1 MQRITGRCALH
12 YGVTLSLFCLYGWQV
27 CPFLESLTLPQ
38 LLGPTLVTFAIMFA
52 VRNWLLS
59 RRPLPRNGLDGFGL
73 EVGFYLLGALLLSG
87 YNALAHDF
95 PLESHLKVLLGMTT
109 LGFLVAADLTLERD
123 LASGQSTASRA
134 EPGTE
139 PPAGHAAATQVHPL
153 YPGDPHPAG
162 GVFFL
167 LFNKDL
173 EWLVTVERSLPRV
186 DAQHYILW
194 EIAFVMTVT
203 FCYLAL
209 IIHGYGRNLGL
220 SLRQQTRTMARVQ
233 CGDFD
238 ARVPVTRD
246 DEFGLIAASTNQMIG
261 ELKSRSDELNLT
273 RDVAILGLASLAET
287 RDNETGAHIIRTQH
301 YVKALAQY
309 LSRSDWDRYPLD
321 DATIDLLFKSAP
333 LHDVGKVGIPDAI
346 LLKPG
351 KLTDEE
357 FAIMKRHPQ
366 IGADALA
373 SAEAQLG
380 SNSFLRLAREISLT
394 HHEKWDGS
402 GYPAGLAGEDIPLSG
417 RLMAVADVYDA
428 LISKRVYKP
437 AFSHEEAKEII
448 VKGSGSHFDP
458 GIVAAFLACEAQFR
472 EIAAQFQ
479 DHH

>member
-1 MQRITGRCALH
+1 MQKITGRCALH
-12 YGVTLSLFCLYGWQV
+12 YGVTLSLFCLYGLQV

-38 LLGPTLVTFAIMFA
+38 LLGPTLLVFAIMFA
-52 VRNWLLS
+52 VRDRVLHRLV
-59 RRPLPRNGLDGFGL
+59 LPGSGLGGFAL

-87 YNALAHDF
+87 YNGLMYDF
-95 PLESHLKVLLGMTT
+95 PLESHLKILLGMTT
-109 LGFLVAADLTLERD
+109 LGFLVAADLSLVRDWNLAKLREHQGSLVLTRPLAMPVSRKFSLFTFTTLA
-123 LASGQSTASRA
+123 L
-134 EPGTE
+134 
-139 PPAGHAAATQVHPL
+139 L
-153 YPGDPHPAG
+153 G

-173 EWLVTVERSLPRV
+173 EWLATVDRSLSRL
-186 DAQHYILW
+186 DAQHYILL
-194 EIAFVMTVT
+194 EIAFVMAVT
-203 FCYLAL
+203 FCYLWL
-209 IIHGYGRNLGL
+209 IIRGYGRNLTL
-220 SLRQQTRTMARVQ
+220 SLMHQTRTMAQVQ
-233 CGDFD
+233 CGDLD

-261 ELKSRSDELNLT
+261 ELKARSDELNLT

-301 YVKALAQY
+301 YVKVLAEH
-309 LSRSDWDRYPLD
+309 LSRHDAERYLLD

-402 GYPAGLAGEDIPLSG
+402 GYPAGLAGELIPLSG

-437 AFSHEEAKEII
+437 AFTHEEAKAII
-448 VKGSGSHFDP
+448 VQGRGSHFDP
-458 GIVAAFLACEAQFR
+458 GMVDAFLACEGAFR
-472 EIAAQFQ
+472 QIAAEHRDQE
-479 DHH
+479 

>member
-1 MQRITGRCALH
+1 MQKITGRCALH
-12 YGVTLSLFCLYGWQV
+12 YGVTLSLFCLYGFQV
-27 CPFLESLTLPQ
+27 CPFLDSLTLPQ
-38 LLGPTLVTFAIMFA
+38 LLGPTLLVFATMFA
-52 VRNWLLS
+52 VRDRVL
-59 RRPLPRNGLDGFGL
+59 RRLDLPGNGLGSFGL

-87 YNALAHDF
+87 YNGLMHDF
-95 PLESHLKVLLGMTT
+95 PLESHLKILLGMTT
-109 LGFLVAADLTLERD
+109 LGFLVAADLSLVRDWNLAKLREHQGSLVLTRPLAMPVSRKFSLFTFTTLA
-123 LASGQSTASRA
+123 L
-134 EPGTE
+134 
-139 PPAGHAAATQVHPL
+139 L
-153 YPGDPHPAG
+153 G

-173 EWLVTVERSLPRV
+173 EWLATVDRSLSRL
-186 DAQHYILW
+186 DAQHYILL
-194 EIAFVMTVT
+194 EIAFVMAVT
-203 FCYLAL
+203 FCYLWL
-209 IIHGYGRNLGL
+209 IIRGYGRNLTL
-220 SLRQQTRTMARVQ
+220 SLMHQTRTMAQVQ
-233 CGDFD
+233 CGDLD

-261 ELKSRSDELNLT
+261 ELKARSDELNLT

-301 YVKALAQY
+301 YVKVLAEY
-309 LSRSDWDRYPLD
+309 LSRHDAERYPLD

-402 GYPAGLAGEDIPLSG
+402 GYPAGLAGELIPLSG

-437 AFSHEEAKEII
+437 AFTHEEAKAII
-448 VKGSGSHFDP
+448 VQGRGSHFDP
-458 GIVAAFLACEAQFR
+458 GMVDAFLACEGAFR
-472 EIAAQFQ
+472 QIAAEHRDQA
-479 DHH
+479 

>member
-1 MQRITGRCALH
+1 MQKITGRCALH
-12 YGVTLSLFCLYGWQV
+12 YGVTLSLFCLYGLQV

-38 LLGPTLVTFAIMFA
+38 LLGPTLLVFAIMFA
-52 VRNWLLS
+52 VRDRVLH
-59 RRPLPRNGLDGFGL
+59 RRVLPGSGLGGFGL

-87 YNALAHDF
+87 YNGLMYDF
-95 PLESHLKVLLGMTT
+95 PLESHLKILLGMST
-109 LGFLVAADLTLERD
+109 LGFLVAADLSLVRDWNLAKLREHQGSLVLTRPLAMPVSRKFSLFTFTTLA
-123 LASGQSTASRA
+123 L
-134 EPGTE
+134 
-139 PPAGHAAATQVHPL
+139 L
-153 YPGDPHPAG
+153 G

-173 EWLVTVERSLPRV
+173 EWLATVDRSLSRL
-186 DAQHYILW
+186 DAQHYILL
-194 EIAFVMTVT
+194 EIAFVMAVT
-203 FCYLAL
+203 FCYLWL
-209 IIHGYGRNLGL
+209 IIRGYGRNLTL
-220 SLRQQTRTMARVQ
+220 SLMHQTRTMAQVQ
-233 CGDFD
+233 CGDLD

-261 ELKSRSDELNLT
+261 ELKARSDELNLT

-301 YVKALAQY
+301 YVKVLAEY
-309 LSRSDWDRYPLD
+309 LSRHDAERYPLD

-402 GYPAGLAGEDIPLSG
+402 GYPAGLAGEAIPLSG

-437 AFSHEEAKEII
+437 AFTHEEAKAII
-448 VKGSGSHFDP
+448 VQGRGSHFDP
-458 GIVAAFLACEAQFR
+458 GMVDAFLACEGAFR
-472 EIAAQFQ
+472 QIAAEHRDQE
-479 DHH
+479 

>member
-1 MQRITGRCALH
+1 MQKITGRCALH
-12 YGVTLSLFCLYGWQV
+12 YGVTLSLFCLYGLQV

-38 LLGPTLVTFAIMFA
+38 LLGPTLLVFAIMFA
-52 VRNWLLS
+52 VRDRVLH
-59 RRPLPRNGLDGFGL
+59 RRVLPGSGLAGFAL

-87 YNALAHDF
+87 YNGLMYNF
-95 PLESHLKVLLGMTT
+95 PLESHLKILLGMST
-109 LGFLVAADLTLERD
+109 LGFLVAADLSLVRDWNLAKLREHQGSLVLTRPLAMPVSRKFSLFTFTTLA
-123 LASGQSTASRA
+123 L
-134 EPGTE
+134 
-139 PPAGHAAATQVHPL
+139 L
-153 YPGDPHPAG
+153 G

-173 EWLVTVERSLPRV
+173 EWLATVDRSLSRL
-186 DAQHYILW
+186 DAQHYILL
-194 EIAFVMTVT
+194 EIAFVMAVT
-203 FCYLAL
+203 FCYLWL
-209 IIHGYGRNLGL
+209 IIRGYGRNLTL
-220 SLRQQTRTMARVQ
+220 SLMHQTRTMAQVQ
-233 CGDFD
+233 CGDLD

-261 ELKSRSDELNLT
+261 ELKARSDELNLT

-301 YVKALAQY
+301 YVKVLAEH
-309 LSRSDWDRYPLD
+309 LSRHDAERYLLD

-402 GYPAGLAGEDIPLSG
+402 GYPAGLAGEAIPLSG

-437 AFSHEEAKEII
+437 AFTHEEAKAII
-448 VKGSGSHFDP
+448 VQGRGSHFDP
-458 GIVAAFLACEAQFR
+458 GMVDAFLACEGAFR
-472 EIAAQFQ
+472 QIAAEHRDQE
-479 DHH
+479 

>member
-1 MQRITGRCALH
+1 MQKITGRCALH
-12 YGVTLSLFCLYGWQV
+12 YGVTLSLFCLYGLQV

-38 LLGPTLVTFAIMFA
+38 LVMPTLVAFTFMF
-52 VRNWLLS
+52 VMRNWLLPRS
-59 RRPLPRNGLDGFGL
+59 RLTARGLGGFGL
-73 EVGFYLLGALLLSG
+73 EVGFFLLGALMIST
-87 YNALAHDF
+87 YNAVVHTF
-95 PLESHLKVLLGMTT
+95 PLESHLKILLGMTT
-109 LGFLVAADLTLERD
+109 LGFLVAADLTLARD
-123 LASGQSTASRA
+123 WLSAKQREQQGPFALS
-134 EPGTE
+134 
-139 PPAGHAAATQVHPL
+139 HPL
-153 YPGDPHPAG
+153 AMPVSRKLSLFALATLTLLGA
-162 GVFFL
+162 VFFL

-173 EWLVTVERSLPRV
+173 EWLITVGDTLPHLA
-186 DAQHYILW
+186 AQHYILL
-194 EIAFVMTVT
+194 EIAFVMAVT
-203 FCYLAL
+203 FGYLSL
-209 IIHGYGRNLGL
+209 IIHGYGRNL
-220 SLRQQTRTMARVQ
+220 SLTLMHQTRTMARVQ
-233 CGDFD
+233 CGDLN
-238 ARVPVTRD
+238 ARVPVIRD

-261 ELKSRSDELNLT
+261 ELKARHDELHLT

-301 YVKALAQY
+301 YVKVLAEY
-309 LSRSDWDRYPLD
+309 LSRHERARYPLD

-380 SNSFLRLAREISLT
+380 SNSFLHLAREIALT

-402 GYPAGLAGEDIPLSG
+402 GYPSGLVGEAIPLSG

-437 AFSHEEAKEII
+437 AFSHEEAKAII
-448 VKGSGSHFDP
+448 VRGRGSHFDP
-458 GIVAAFLACEAQFR
+458 AIVDAFLACEANFQQ
-472 EIAAQFQ
+472 IAVRFQ
-479 DHH
+479 DSH

>member
-123 LASGQSTASRA
+123 WNRARTQQAEQSQALS
-134 EPGTE
+134 
-139 PPAGHAAATQVHPL
+139 HPL
-153 YPGDPHPAG
+153 AMPLPRKFTLFTLATLTLLG

-301 YVKALAQY
+301 YVKTLAQY

-448 VKGSGSHFDP
+448 VKGSRSHFDP

>member
-1 MQRITGRCALH
+1 MQKITGRCALH
-12 YGVTLSLFCLYGWQV
+12 YGVTLSLFCLYGLQV

-38 LLGPTLVTFAIMFA
+38 LLGPTLLVFAIMFA
-52 VRNWLLS
+52 VRDRVLHRLV
-59 RRPLPRNGLDGFGL
+59 LPGSGLGGFAL

-87 YNALAHDF
+87 YNGLMYNF
-95 PLESHLKVLLGMTT
+95 PLESHLKILLGMST
-109 LGFLVAADLTLERD
+109 LGFLVAADLSLVRDWNLAKLREHQGSLVLTRPLAMPVSRKFSLFTFTTLA
-123 LASGQSTASRA
+123 L
-134 EPGTE
+134 
-139 PPAGHAAATQVHPL
+139 L
-153 YPGDPHPAG
+153 G

-173 EWLVTVERSLPRV
+173 EWLATVDRSLSRL
-186 DAQHYILW
+186 DAQHYILL
-194 EIAFVMTVT
+194 EIAFVMAVT
-203 FCYLAL
+203 FCYLWL
-209 IIHGYGRNLGL
+209 IIRGYGRNLTL
-220 SLRQQTRTMARVQ
+220 SLMHQTRTMAQVQ
-233 CGDFD
+233 CGDLD

-261 ELKSRSDELNLT
+261 ELKARSDELNLT

-301 YVKALAQY
+301 YVKVLAEY
-309 LSRSDWDRYPLD
+309 LSRHDAERYPLD

-402 GYPAGLAGEDIPLSG
+402 GYPAGLAGEAIPLSG

-437 AFSHEEAKEII
+437 AFTHEEAKAII
-448 VKGSGSHFDP
+448 VQGRGSHFDP
-458 GIVAAFLACEAQFR
+458 GMVDAFLACEGAFR
-472 EIAAQFQ
+472 QIAAEHRDQE
-479 DHH
+479 

>member
-1 MQRITGRCALH
+1 MQKITGRCALH
-12 YGVTLSLFCLYGWQV
+12 YGVTLSLFCLYGLQV

-38 LLGPTLVTFAIMFA
+38 LLGPTLLVFAIMFA
-52 VRNWLLS
+52 VRDRVLHRLV
-59 RRPLPRNGLDGFGL
+59 LPGSGLAGFAL

-87 YNALAHDF
+87 YNSLMYNF
-95 PLESHLKVLLGMTT
+95 PLESHLKILLGMST
-109 LGFLVAADLTLERD
+109 LGFLVAADLSLVRDWNLAKLREHQGSLVLTRPLAMPVSRKFSLFAFTTLA
-123 LASGQSTASRA
+123 L
-134 EPGTE
+134 
-139 PPAGHAAATQVHPL
+139 L
-153 YPGDPHPAG
+153 G

-173 EWLVTVERSLPRV
+173 EWLATVDRSLSRL
-186 DAQHYILW
+186 DAQHYILL
-194 EIAFVMTVT
+194 EIAFVMAVT
-203 FCYLAL
+203 FCYLWL
-209 IIHGYGRNLGL
+209 IIRGYGRNLTL
-220 SLRQQTRTMARVQ
+220 SLMHQTRTMAQVQ
-233 CGDFD
+233 CGDLD

-261 ELKSRSDELNLT
+261 ELKARSDELNLT

-301 YVKALAQY
+301 YVKVLAEH
-309 LSRSDWDRYPLD
+309 LSRHDAERYPLD

-402 GYPAGLAGEDIPLSG
+402 GYPAGLAGEAIPLSG

-437 AFSHEEAKEII
+437 AFTHEEAKAII
-448 VKGSGSHFDP
+448 VQGRGSHFDP
-458 GIVAAFLACEAQFR
+458 GMVDAFLACEGAFR
-472 EIAAQFQ
+472 QIAAEHRDQE
-479 DHH
+479 

>member
-38 LLGPTLVTFAIMFA
+38 LLGPTLVTFAIMFV
-52 VRNWLLS
+52 VRNELLS
-59 RRPLPRNGLDGFGL
+59 RRPLPRSGLDGFAL

-87 YNALAHDF
+87 YNALIHGF

-109 LGFLVAADLTLERD
+109 LAFLVAADLTLARD
-123 LASGQSTASRA
+123 WLRA
-134 EPGTE
+134 RQREQQG
-139 PPAGHAAATQVHPL
+139 AFALSHPL
-153 YPGDPHPAG
+153 AMPVSRKFTLFTLATLTLLGA
-162 GVFFL
+162 VFFL

-173 EWLVTVERSLPRV
+173 EWLITVGDTLPHLV
-186 DAQHYILW
+186 AQHYILL
-194 EIAFVMTVT
+194 EIAFVMAVT
-203 FCYLAL
+203 FGYLSL
-209 IIHGYGRNLGL
+209 IIHGYGRNL
-220 SLRQQTRTMARVQ
+220 SLTLMHQTRTMARVQ

-261 ELKSRSDELNLT
+261 ELKSRNDELNLT

-351 KLTDEE
+351 KLTDDE
-357 FAIMKRHPQ
+357 FTIMKRHPQ

-373 SAEAQLG
+373 SAEAHLD

-402 GYPAGLAGEDIPLSG
+402 GYPAGLAGEAIPLSG

>member
-1 MQRITGRCALH
+1 MQKITGRCALH
-12 YGVTLSLFCLYGWQV
+12 YGVTLSLFCLYGLQV

-38 LLGPTLVTFAIMFA
+38 LLGPTLLVFAIMFA
-52 VRNWLLS
+52 VRDRVLH
-59 RRPLPRNGLDGFGL
+59 RRVLPGSGLAGFAL

-87 YNALAHDF
+87 YNGLMYNF
-95 PLESHLKVLLGMTT
+95 PLESHLKILLGMST
-109 LGFLVAADLTLERD
+109 LGFLVAADLSLVRDWNLAKLREHQGSLVLTRPLAMPVSRKFSLFTFTTLA
-123 LASGQSTASRA
+123 L
-134 EPGTE
+134 
-139 PPAGHAAATQVHPL
+139 L
-153 YPGDPHPAG
+153 G

-173 EWLVTVERSLPRV
+173 EWLATVDRSLSRL
-186 DAQHYILW
+186 DAQHYILL
-194 EIAFVMTVT
+194 EIAFVMAVT
-203 FCYLAL
+203 FCYLWL
-209 IIHGYGRNLGL
+209 IIRGYGRNLTL
-220 SLRQQTRTMARVQ
+220 SLMHQTRTMAQVQ
-233 CGDFD
+233 CGDLD

-261 ELKSRSDELNLT
+261 ELKARSDELNLT

-301 YVKALAQY
+301 YVKVLAEH
-309 LSRSDWDRYPLD
+309 LSRHDAERYLLD

-402 GYPAGLAGEDIPLSG
+402 GYPAGLAGEAIPLSG
-417 RLMAVADVYDA
+417 RLMAVADVYDT

-437 AFSHEEAKEII
+437 AFTHEEAKAII
-448 VKGSGSHFDP
+448 VQGRGSHFDP
-458 GIVAAFLACEAQFR
+458 GMVDAFLACEGAFR
-472 EIAAQFQ
+472 QIAAEHRDQE
-479 DHH
+479 